1 MFRNSSVVWGTGI
14 HFIEDIIK
22 VANDKNSR
30 LLDIR
35 AVRGPLTKRA
45 LEMAGYICPN
55 IFGDPA
61 ILMPLI
67 YTPKVTQKKGKISL
81 IRHCNSAGLLCSET
95 LNNID
100 IRTTDYKKVI
110 NEICSSEKVISS
122 SLHGIILAESYGVPC
137 VFLLENMED
146 ELLKF
151 YDWYWAT
158 ERKQVRYV
166 YSIEEAIIS
175 KGMPIPDLTIMRER
189 LYRCFPKD
197 IFLRIIA

>member
-67 YTPKVTQKKGKISL
+67 YTPKVTQKK
-81 IRHCNSAGLLCSET
+81 
-95 LNNID
+95 
-100 IRTTDYKKVI
+100 
-110 NEICSSEKVISS
+110 
-122 SLHGIILAESYGVPC
+122 
-137 VFLLENMED
+137 
-146 ELLKF
+146 
-151 YDWYWAT
+151 
-158 ERKQVRYV
+158 ER
-166 YSIEEAIIS
+166 
-175 KGMPIPDLTIMRER
+175 
-189 LYRCFPKD
+189 FH
-197 IFLRIIA
+197 